1 MSDAENIVHIDD
13 TEIKESDMTDKQKY
27 LTKQLRDLNNQK
39 ARLEFQLDQVMASLS
54 VFKNAFIETTKEVA
68 NEVLETE
75 TKTIGEE

>member
-1 MSDAENIVHIDD
+1 MSDAENIVYIDD
-13 TEIKESDMTDKQKY
+13 TEVKESDMTDKQKY

-39 ARLEFQLDQVMASLS
+39 ARLEFQLDQIMASLS

-68 NEVLETE
+68 NKVLETE